1 MPRAGAATWRRRGAG
16 LRRRRRPCRAYQVYV
31 HCNCVHFIIAAPRM
45 QALHRAL
52 CSAPLACSALLR
64 AGARPRPA
72 AAAAAAVAGGAR
84 RGHCDEAPA
93 AGEAVETVSLDF
105 AGKAG
110 TVRVRAR
117 VGASVLAAAR
127 AAGVDLE
134 GACECSLACST
145 CHVVL
150 PPALARALPPP
161 TDEEEDLLD
170 LAFALTPTSRLGCQV
185 RVSHAFDGATVTLPA
200 ATRNL
205 YVDGHVPKPH

>member
-1 MPRAGAATWRRRGAG
+1 MLRACLSRLRPGVRARAGPRA
-16 LRRRRRPCRAYQVYV
+16 
-31 HCNCVHFIIAAPRM
+31 APPPPPP
-45 QALHRAL
+45 LPSSRAL
-52 CSAPLACSALLR
+52 
-64 AGARPRPA
+64 
-72 AAAAAAVAGGAR
+72 
-84 RGHCDEAPA
+84 RGHCDEALPA
-93 AGEAVETVSLDF
+93 GAPTVELVF
-105 AGKAG
+105 AGGRGPTAAAP
-110 TVRVRAR
+110 VRVRAT
-117 VGASVLAAAR
+117 VGSTVLSAAR

-150 PPALARALPPP
+150 PQPLFRALPPA

-185 RVSHAFDGATVTLPA
+185 RVTAAFDGAEVTLPM